1 MRKVGY
7 FFSGFL
13 PIIVATAIQSLA
25 TFFLMGIAMVSL
37 LITKGSFSVD
47 ILLNMLTD
55 SYFSTGIMVIYSI
68 TCIVLFGLYYYHA
81 CGGEYLP
88 KPSKT
93 FDILQILG
101 IVVLIPGAQFA
112 CSYLIG
118 IVSMVFPQWLKQYQD
133 LIDSAGLTSDITIAM
148 LCYSVILAPI
158 GEELIFRGVTMRLA
172 RRALPFWLANI
183 FQALMFGIFHMNWI
197 QGIYAFALGLLLG
210 YVCEKGGSIYYSM
223 LLHILFN
230 FWGACISQFLGN
242 HIEDTFPTAVM
253 IFLVTI
259 ASLSIGSFLFF
270 TGAKRKKQKRSSA
283 TSLNSPETFTRCTRN
298 RDGSGE
304 ESL

>member
-13 PIIVATAIQSLA
+13 PILVATAIQLLA
-25 TFFLMGIAMVSL
+25 TFFLMGIAMISL

-47 ILLNMLTD
+47 ILLNMFAD

-133 LIDSAGLTSDITIAM
+133 LIDSCRTYFRHYNCNVMLFHHSGTNRRRIDFPRCYHAACPQSIAFLACQHFSGSDVWYLPYELDSGH
-148 LCYSVILAPI
+148 LCI
-158 GEELIFRGVTMRLA
+158 
-172 RRALPFWLANI
+172 
-183 FQALMFGIFHMNWI
+183 
-197 QGIYAFALGLLLG
+197 
-210 YVCEKGGSIYYSM
+210 
-223 LLHILFN
+223 
-230 FWGACISQFLGN
+230 
-242 HIEDTFPTAVM
+242 
-253 IFLVTI
+253 
-259 ASLSIGSFLFF
+259 
-270 TGAKRKKQKRSSA
+270 
-283 TSLNSPETFTRCTRN
+283 CTRP
-298 RDGSGE
+298 S
-304 ESL
+304 SWLCV

>member
-13 PIIVATAIQSLA
+13 PILVATAIQLLA
-25 TFFLMGIAMVSL
+25 TFFLMGIAMISL

-47 ILLNMLTD
+47 ILLNMFAD

-148 LCYSVILAPI
+148 LC
-158 GEELIFRGVTMRLA
+158 
-172 RRALPFWLANI
+172 
-183 FQALMFGIFHMNWI
+183 
-197 QGIYAFALGLLLG
+197 
-210 YVCEKGGSIYYSM
+210 
-223 LLHILFN
+223 
-230 FWGACISQFLGN
+230 
-242 HIEDTFPTAVM
+242 
-253 IFLVTI
+253 
-259 ASLSIGSFLFF
+259 
-270 TGAKRKKQKRSSA
+270 
-283 TSLNSPETFTRCTRN
+283 
-298 RDGSGE
+298 
-304 ESL
+304 

>member
-25 TFFLMGIAMVSL
+25 TFFLMGIAMISL

-47 ILLNMLTD
+47 ILLNMFAD

-88 KPSKT
+88 KSSKT

-112 CSYLIG
+112 CRCIIG
-118 IVSMVFPQWLKQYQD
+118 IASMAFPPWLSHTPD
-133 LIDSAGLTSDITIAM
+133 TTDSA
-148 LCYSVILAPI
+148 
-158 GEELIFRGVTMRLA
+158 
-172 RRALPFWLANI
+172 
-183 FQALMFGIFHMNWI
+183 
-197 QGIYAFALGLLLG
+197 
-210 YVCEKGGSIYYSM
+210 
-223 LLHILFN
+223 
-230 FWGACISQFLGN
+230 
-242 HIEDTFPTAVM
+242 
-253 IFLVTI
+253 
-259 ASLSIGSFLFF
+259 
-270 TGAKRKKQKRSSA
+270 
-283 TSLNSPETFTRCTRN
+283 
-298 RDGSGE
+298 
-304 ESL
+304 

>member
-13 PIIVATAIQSLA
+13 PILVATAIQLLA
-25 TFFLMGIAMVSL
+25 TFFLMGIAMISL

-47 ILLNMLTD
+47 ILLNMFAD

-88 KPSKT
+88 KSSKT

-101 IVVLIPGAQFA
+101 IVVLIPGTQFA

-183 FQALMFGIFHMNWI
+183 FQAVMFGIFHMNWI

-210 YVCEKGGSIYYSM
+210 YVCEKGGSIYYS
-223 LLHILFN
+223 LLMHILFN
-230 FWGACISQFLGN
+230 FWGTVISEYLWIGDSILSVLFWFVFGIAMTVGGLLVFSLG
-242 HIEDTFPTAVM
+242 IRKRDSFTAN
-253 IFLVTI
+253 I
-259 ASLSIGSFLFF
+259 
-270 TGAKRKKQKRSSA
+270 
-283 TSLNSPETFTRCTRN
+283 P
-298 RDGSGE
+298 
-304 ESL
+304 